1 MYVTTLTLAAGANPV
16 VPKSAT
22 GIDPIAQFQSV
33 TFQNLNATNAVYVGD
48 SAVSASNGIKVAAGA
63 SQTFTCPL
71 AYGEDLKSWFVAP
84 TAASDK
90 VTVLVIP

>member
-16 VPKSAT
+16 IPKSVN

-33 TFQNLNATNAVYVGD
+33 TFQNNNATNAVYVGD
-48 SAVSASNGIKVAAGA
+48 SLVSSTNGYKLAAGSA
-63 SQTFTCPL
+63 VTFVSQL
-71 AYGEDLKSWFVAP
+71 AYGEDLKGWFVAP
-84 TAASDK
+84 TAANDK